1 MKFFSVFWA
10 HTFFIFLSEKDRLL
24 TSVTSY
30 GSSECKGRVQ
40 TNQRPADL
48 EGSLL
53 QQQLEHEEEELR
65 RKMKYFFMSPC
76 DKYHAKGRKPY
87 KLGLQILKII
97 IVTIQVLIAVH
108 SYTSLLLHQIKN
120 GYEPGK
126 YIVKASLMCPCL
138 FCPPPPSHLSC

>member
-1 MKFFSVFWA
+1 MIKYNVIAYIVVGSQQSCIVKFFNVCWEALHFYLL
-10 HTFFIFLSEKDRLL
+10 FLSEKDRLL

-30 GSSECKGRVQ
+30 GSGECKGRMQ

-97 IVTIQVLIAVH
+97 IVTVQVLILVH
-108 SYTSLLLHQIKN
+108 SYTSLLLHQRK
-120 GYEPGK
+120 
-126 YIVKASLMCPCL
+126 
-138 FCPPPPSHLSC
+138 